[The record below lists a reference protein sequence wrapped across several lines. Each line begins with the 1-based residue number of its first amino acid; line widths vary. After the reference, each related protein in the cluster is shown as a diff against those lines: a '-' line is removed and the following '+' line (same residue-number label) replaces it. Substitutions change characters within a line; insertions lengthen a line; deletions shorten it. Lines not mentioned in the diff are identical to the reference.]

1 MFELYFSVRVR
12 FSAYLYILA
21 CLGEYFL
28 SNTCGTKFV
37 YLLMLGDSLA
47 PVPVIHLIP
56 SRIARVGPKSGL
68 KYRRLK

>member
-1 MFELYFSVRVR
+1 MLYEV
-12 FSAYLYILA
+12 
-21 CLGEYFL
+21 
-28 SNTCGTKFV
+28 V

-56 SRIARVGPKSGL
+56 SRNARVGPKSGL